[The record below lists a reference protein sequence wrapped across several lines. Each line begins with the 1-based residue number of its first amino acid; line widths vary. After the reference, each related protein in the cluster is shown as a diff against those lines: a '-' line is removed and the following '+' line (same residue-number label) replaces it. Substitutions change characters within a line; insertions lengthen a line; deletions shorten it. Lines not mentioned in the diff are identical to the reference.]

1 MLNRVPEVNADQR
14 RALELLSDA
23 GLNGCTGATLLSHGF
38 SIEML
43 ADLIRDGLATTHRE
57 PLMSAGQ
64 RQIDV
69 PACVLRTRGGGRWD
83 NATLRTRA
91 ENAIAGYLANPRR
104 SFLPIIQSTAV
115 PWISFYHRDLTW
127 LRHCVKNELPAYR
140 HGQFVDLGDCL
151 REGPGASDNAR
162 IVVFSQ
168 IRDHGL
174 AGTEVDRQAIDRD
187 SFSTTASRA
196 IASIVWAVA

>member
-23 GLNGCTGATLLSHGF
+23 GLNGCTWATLLSHGF

-69 PACVLRTRGGGRWD
+69 PACVLRTRGR
-83 NATLRTRA
+83 RA
-91 ENAIAGYLANPRR
+91 
-104 SFLPIIQSTAV
+104 
-115 PWISFYHRDLTW
+115 
-127 LRHCVKNELPAYR
+127 
-140 HGQFVDLGDCL
+140 LG
-151 REGPGASDNAR
+151 
-162 IVVFSQ
+162 
-168 IRDHGL
+168 
-174 AGTEVDRQAIDRD
+174 
-187 SFSTTASRA
+187 
-196 IASIVWAVA
+196 

>member
-104 SFLPIIQSTAV
+104 SFSPIMQSAACLGSALTSGSRLAPSLRFQERASGV
-115 PWISFYHRDLTW
+115 SPW
-127 LRHCVKNELPAYR
+127 
-140 HGQFVDLGDCL
+140 
-151 REGPGASDNAR
+151 
-162 IVVFSQ
+162 
-168 IRDHGL
+168 
-174 AGTEVDRQAIDRD
+174 AIDRYP
-187 SFSTTASRA
+187 
-196 IASIVWAVA
+196 